1 MKQLVSLLYLLN
13 TKYDM
18 INALFAKGST
28 NQTEL
33 QRSQFINFII
43 PFTEIEEQ
51 EMIVNYLDQQSRKI
65 DDIVSNIN
73 QQIGKLQTLRKSLI
87 NEVVTGERSIV

>member
-1 MKQLVSLLYLLN
+1 
-13 TKYDM
+13 M